1 MSEIELHYWNT
12 PNGHKIT
19 MMLEECGLP
28 YRIVPVDIRR
38 NAQFQPSFLALSP
51 NNKIPAILDPA
62 PPDGGGPLSIF
73 ESGVIL
79 QYLADKTG
87 RLLPSELRARTS
99 TLQWLTW
106 QVAGLGPML
115 GQLGHFRSAKEK
127 LPYAID
133 RYTQEAARLYGVL
146 ERQLAGK
153 EWVAGDY
160 SIADIAIYPWIHIH
174 EWHGIDLAPTPNVA
188 AWLQRVAA
196 RPATARAY
204 EKGNA
209 AVR

>member
-1 MSEIELHYWNT
+1 
-12 PNGHKIT
+12 
-19 MMLEECGLP
+19 
-28 YRIVPVDIRR
+28 VDIRR

-87 RLLPSELRARTS
+87 LLLPSELRARTS